1 MNKSLTRLDLPAD
14 SSQERSAFAC
24 PHKAVTTRGADFNR
38 AAAVEPEITEIRR
51 REGGSR
57 ADKTAEGILCKYYK
71 DQEDKRAAAN
81 SRYEAAMQQDEL
93 QRKAAQG
100 QAEREHQ
107 RKYSNYAGDP

>member
-24 PHKAVTTRGADFNR
+24 PHKAVTTRGADSDR

-57 ADKTAEGILCKYYK
+57 ADKTAEGIYK
-71 DQEDKRAAAN
+71 DQADKRAAAN

>member
-1 MNKSLTRLDLPAD
+1 MQILTEQPPSSPRLQKSDAAKEEAALTKQL
-14 SSQERSAFAC
+14 
-24 PHKAVTTRGADFNR
+24 
-38 AAAVEPEITEIRR
+38 
-51 REGGSR
+51 RE
-57 ADKTAEGILCKYYK
+57 YYK
-71 DQEDKRAAAN
+71 DQADKRAAAN